1 MVTKSHGYFP
11 LRKIWVKC
19 EIKNEMEFRDAK
31 QFKIIKPGPKIRG
44 KMRKSFWLQTP
55 TDIFHSGKSGLSVK
69 LKIKWSS
76 ETQNTA

>member
-1 MVTKSHGYFP
+1 
-11 LRKIWVKC
+11 
-19 EIKNEMEFRDAK
+19 
-31 QFKIIKPGPKIRG
+31 
-44 KMRKSFWLQTP
+44 MRKSFWLQTP